1 MKREIKYL
9 LESWLQAKNSNGLNK
24 STNNPMGNKGG
35 PSISQTQNAIILK
48 YQQSCSSDD
57 PGSMLD
63 NDEFGQDDEGSYCQ
77 M

>member
-24 STNNPMGNKGG
+24 STNNPLGNKGG

-48 YQQSCSSDD
+48 YQ
-57 PGSMLD
+57 
-63 NDEFGQDDEGSYCQ
+63 
-77 M
+77 